1 MSGNERGGIL
11 FASKAEDKFENRVA
25 GRGVEISRGFI
36 GEKDFG
42 RIDKGA
48 SDGDALHLSARE
60 LVREA
65 VFEAAELN
73 GVKTA

>member
-1 MSGNERGGIL
+1 VVSR
-11 FASKAEDKFENRVA
+11 
-25 GRGVEISRGFI
+25 ISRGFI

-42 RIDKGA
+42 RIDKGRERWRRAA
-48 SDGDALHLSARE
+48 SVRRE